1 MYTYAK
7 LTLCEKMARNM
18 FRDITKIF
26 TSRADNFW

>member
-18 FRDITKIF
+18 FRDITRF
-26 TSRADNFW
+26 SSRADNFW